1 MSGPPARDQKLA
13 PSQLVGLPPDVT
25 RAVFLRTQQPL
36 LTPAS
41 RLPATTGG
49 GRRPSRR
56 PLYRQSRSMNYTGL
70 ALVGSMLG
78 RIQGRV
84 RDASGTRPGPV
95 PYAD

>member
-1 MSGPPARDQKLA
+1 MSGPPVRDQKLA

-25 RAVFLRTQQPL
+25 RTVFLRTQQLL

-41 RLPATTGG
+41 RPPATTGD
-49 GRRPSRR
+49 GRRPSRL
-56 PLYRQSRSMNYTGL
+56 PQFWQMWSMNYTGL
-70 ALVGSMLG
+70 ALVRSMLG

-95 PYAD
+95 PYA